1 MKNARS
7 IIILTVFIFI
17 SITNSVEVLEER
29 KLDELQKLGES
40 NLLNDESI
48 LKVSSKV
55 NKDINKYQ
63 FLLHIQIDKWN
74 RIIELAKIEKVYHN
88 VYRR

>member
-1 MKNARS
+1 MEAKLIANKLRA
-7 IIILTVFIFI
+7 IAYDIDKLE
-17 SITNSVEVLEER
+17 TNI
-29 KLDELQKLGES
+29 S
-40 NLLNDESI
+40 NLLK
-48 LKVSSKV
+48 LKEDKGNMFPDDYL

>member
-1 MKNARS
+1 MEFMKNY
-7 IIILTVFIFI
+7 
-17 SITNSVEVLEER
+17 
-29 KLDELQKLGES
+29 DQQ
-40 NLLNDESI
+40 
-48 LKVSSKV
+48 V